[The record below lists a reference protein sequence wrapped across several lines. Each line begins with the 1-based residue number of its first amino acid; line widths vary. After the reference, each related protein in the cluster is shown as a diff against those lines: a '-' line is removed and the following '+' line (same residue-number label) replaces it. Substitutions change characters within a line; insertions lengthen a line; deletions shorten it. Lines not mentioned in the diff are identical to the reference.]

1 MRPAVWMVLA
11 IGQTGIL
18 VAPATAAAAGSAG
31 AAVLPDWAYP
41 VSPPGPVVPGNAVAL
56 ADDGASAGAIHVP
69 GSSVAFRPAQLADL
83 YRTPDWFPADHAPMP
98 DVVAQGRKPGLYAC
112 AYCHL
117 PDGAGRPENAS
128 LAGLPAAYIVQ
139 QMRDMRSGARSSALP
154 DRLPFRFMQAVSLA
168 ATEDELET
176 AARYFS
182 QLRPP
187 YRVQVVET
195 AMVPR
200 THVAGWIL
208 VPDAGTLREP
218 IGERIVETPTD
229 LERFEHRDPRVGFIA
244 YVPPGSIRAGA
255 ALVRRG
261 GPGRTVA
268 CTTCHGGDLGGVAY
282 VPRLAGRSP
291 SYLVRQLYDFQSG
304 ARHGAAGAA
313 MKAVVARLRPGEEIA
328 IAAYLATLH

>member
-1 MRPAVWMVLA
+1 MRPAHWMARAMVLM
-11 IGQTGIL
+11 GVL
-18 VAPATAAAAGSAG
+18 AAGASSSA
-31 AAVLPDWAYP
+31 VPPDWAYP
-41 VSPPGPVVPGNAVAL
+41 VSPSNPEL
-56 ADDGASAGAIHVP
+56 AGKPAGVGAGAAIDGALHVP
-69 GSSVAFRPAQLADL
+69 GSSVTFQPSQVADL

-139 QMRDMRSGARSSALP
+139 QMRDMHSGARSSALP

-187 YRVQVVET
+187 YRVRVVET
-195 AMVPR
+195 ATVPR

-229 LERFEHRDPRVGFIA
+229 PERFERRDPHVGFIA

-268 CTTCHGGDLGGVAY
+268 CTTCHGGDLGGVANI
-282 VPRLAGRSP
+282 PRLAGRSP
-291 SYLVRQLYDFQSG
+291 SYLMRQLYDFQSG

-313 MKAVVARLRPGEEIA
+313 MKAVVARLRPDEEIA